1 MGDQWIPTTA
11 HCLLLTQGQHMERIS
26 VYLGVHNYVATDEIN
41 RKMYLAN
48 NYVVH
53 PNWNVNNFSNDI
65 ALIKLS
71 TTVTVSQYIRPI
83 CLASLTEPDYTNE
96 PATTCHRRRM
106 GFTSD
111 GLSASLSPLLRKVT
125 VPVISNI
132 ASVVIPIPA

>member
-1 MGDQWIPTTA
+1 
-11 HCLLLTQGQHMERIS
+11 MERIS

-71 TTVTVSQYIRPI
+71 TTVTVSRIKFLIYIY
-83 CLASLTEPDYTNE
+83 LA
-96 PATTCHRRRM
+96 
-106 GFTSD
+106 
-111 GLSASLSPLLRKVT
+111 
-125 VPVISNI
+125 VILH
-132 ASVVIPIPA
+132 

>member
-1 MGDQWIPTTA
+1 MSLI
-11 HCLLLTQGQHMERIS
+11 HSYRQHMERIS

-71 TTVTVSQYIRPI
+71 TTVTVSRIKFLIYIY
-83 CLASLTEPDYTNE
+83 LA
-96 PATTCHRRRM
+96 
-106 GFTSD
+106 
-111 GLSASLSPLLRKVT
+111 
-125 VPVISNI
+125 VILH
-132 ASVVIPIPA
+132 